1 MNGLCSSVGVLHYKV
16 SVMTASEALSLQG
29 IACSG
34 VPGAPPSFG
43 SGPDSILPGGRAMT
57 TPLGGGEYVQ
67 DNKGPENRIEPHTMP
82 RPHGS
87 AAEAPVVRHLM
98 LRTHSLAAFLDRT
111 ASSVKVI

>member
-1 MNGLCSSVGVLHYKV
+1 MNGLCFSVGVLHYKV

-67 DNKGPENRIEPHTMP
+67 DNKGPANRIEPHTMP